1 VLGAAGGVGLA
12 AVELGREVG
21 ARVLAA
27 ASSEEKRAL
36 CLAKGAAAALDAAPE
51 GLRER
56 VRDAAGKGGV
66 DVVLDPVGGAA
77 TEPALRS
84 LAPGGR
90 HVVVG
95 FASGEV
101 PRIATNL
108 LLLRNAR
115 LVGFEIGGWQRQ
127 HAEVARDARATLEGW
142 LAAGRI
148 APHVGARFPLERT
161 AEALRLVA
169 DRRALGKVVIE
180 S

>member
-1 VLGAAGGVGLA
+1 VI
-12 AVELGREVG
+12 
-21 ARVLAA
+21 AA
-27 ASSEEKRAL
+27 ASSDEKRAL
-36 CLAKGAAAALDAAPE
+36 CVAKGAAAAALDSAPA

-56 VRDAAGKGGV
+56 VREVAGSRGV

-77 TEPALRS
+77 TEPALRA

-95 FASGEV
+95 FASGEI

-115 LVGFEIGGWQRQ
+115 LVGFEMGGWQR
-127 HAEVARDARATLEGW
+127 HHIDAAREARATLEDW

-161 AEALRLVA
+161 AEALRFVA
-169 DRRALGKVVIE
+169 ERRALGKLVIE
-180 S
+180 P